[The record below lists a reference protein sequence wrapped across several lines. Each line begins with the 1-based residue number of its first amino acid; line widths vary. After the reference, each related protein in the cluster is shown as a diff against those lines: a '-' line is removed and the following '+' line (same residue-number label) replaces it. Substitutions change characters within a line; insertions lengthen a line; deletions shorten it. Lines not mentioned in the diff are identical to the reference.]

1 MALWRP
7 IMRATAYPRSWGW
20 RTAWCPRSSTSTA
33 RHRPKGYRPPVP
45 LDPLKS
51 GGSAADRRAYVSKHA
66 ARYRQAASALAAAL
80 KAAAQTNDEL
90 AALEPLQEFVPEPV
104 RAWPELNVNRL
115 NEWLDRA
122 DAMSGKG

>member
-1 MALWRP
+1 MAD
-7 IMRATAYPRSWGW
+7 SVV
-20 RTAWCPRSSTSTA
+20 STLIDQHRLAELRERTA

-45 LDPLKS
+45 LDPIKS
-51 GGSAADRRAYVSKHA
+51 GASAADHRAYVSKHA
-66 ARYRQAASALAAAL
+66 VRYGQAASALAAAL

-104 RAWPELNVNRL
+104 RAWPELNGNRL

-122 DAMSGKG
+122 DAMSNELKLA